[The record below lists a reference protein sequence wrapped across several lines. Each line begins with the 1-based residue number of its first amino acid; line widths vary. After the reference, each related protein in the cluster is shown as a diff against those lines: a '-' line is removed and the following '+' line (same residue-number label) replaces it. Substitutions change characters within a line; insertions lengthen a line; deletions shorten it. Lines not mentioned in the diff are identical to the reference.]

1 LPANPGDKKVTLSW
15 TISNAETATLSGVG
29 SVDAKS
35 KIVLQLIDAP
45 AQDTTY
51 TLTATGPGGTVSRA
65 VIVHSVP
72 APQGQYTLKL
82 SPSVAGANAVTS
94 DSATV
99 EGTVSPAPPAGTTL
113 RVSIGVG
120 ATGVVVPVGGDG
132 TFVAVVPLKNKVTRD
147 DLILLTTGL
156 TVTQCGTGVS
166 TVILLENAKSQA
178 DRANDIDAVV
188 LASDDK
194 VVSNLAT
201 LTVYHTV
208 VVNSVSVDWSGPC
221 AGPHEEFPG
230 GLLEPS
236 GQFLNVGHIDCGFGC
251 PGPVGDCPATSTVT
265 VSTSVGPLTGSGD
278 WHTNIR

>member
-1 LPANPGDKKVTLSW
+1 LPANSGDKKVTLSW
-15 TISNAETATLSGVG
+15 TISDAETATLSGVG

-35 KIVLQLIDAP
+35 KIVLQIIDAP

-51 TLTATGPGGTVSRA
+51 TLTATGPGGTASKA
-65 VIVHSVP
+65 IIVHPVP
-72 APQGQYTLKL
+72 APGQYTLKL
-82 SPSVAGANAVTS
+82 SPSVAGGNAVTT

-99 EGTVSPAPPAGTTL
+99 EGTVSPAPPAGTAL

-120 ATGVVVPVGGDG
+120 ATGVAVPVGGDG
-132 TFVAVVPLKNKVTRD
+132 TFVAVVPLKNKVTSG

-156 TVTQCGTGVS
+156 TVTQCGSGVS
-166 TVILLENAKSQA
+166 TVILLQNTKSQA

-208 VVNSVSVDWSGPC
+208 AVNSVSVDWSGPC

-236 GQFLNVGHIDCGFGC
+236 GQFLEVGHIDCGFPC
-251 PGPVGDCPATSTVT
+251 PGPAGDCPATSTVT
-265 VSTSVGPLTGSGD
+265 VDTSVGTITGSGD